1 VRPASGAPAERPYD
15 VTAWTLGMLMGVDVQ
30 QIERPF
36 SLPRANA
43 GALAANGRIVGS
55 GATAVI
61 GRAANADVTLV
72 NRLLAS
78 GARLAWTPAPVTL
91 DDRQWAAGTI
101 FTKDV
106 SQEVLT
112 SALRDLPVTVTLT
125 DNWPESTL
133 IPMRPPRTAII
144 DPWGGHS
151 DAGWTRWIFER
162 HGFAYTRLRPP
173 EIRGTDLARRFD
185 AIVVPEIPTALLL
198 HGMQGP
204 RVRPEYRGG
213 LEDAG
218 IQALRAFVDAGGT
231 LVTFGNAA
239 ELAIDRLDAPLTIA
253 TRGDDLD
260 GTYCPGALLRIAL
273 TPEHPVTFGM
283 PAAADAMFVMNSGYA
298 ASRGADGIIPIAR
311 YATEEL
317 RRSGYLAGGNRLAG
331 TLAAAEVPMG
341 RGRVIVLGFRPQHRA
356 QTWGTFKMIFNA
368 LYYAAARGAQ
378 PPPPT
383 QMF

>member
-1 VRPASGAPAERPYD
+1 
-15 VTAWTLGMLMGVDVQ
+15 M
-30 QIERPF
+30 
-36 SLPRANA
+36 
-43 GALAANGRIVGS
+43 
-55 GATAVI
+55 
-61 GRAANADVTLV
+61 
-72 NRLLAS
+72 RL
-78 GARLAWTPAPVTL
+78 
-91 DDRQWAAGTI
+91 
-101 FTKDV
+101 
-106 SQEVLT
+106 
-112 SALRDLPVTVTLT
+112 
-125 DNWPESTL
+125 
-133 IPMRPPRTAII
+133 PRTAIVE
-144 DPWGGHS
+144 PWGGHS
-151 DAGWTRWIFER
+151 DAGWTRWILEQYEFPY
-162 HGFAYTRLRPP
+162 ARLRPP

-239 ELAIDRLDAPLTIA
+239 EMAIDRLDVPLTIA

-260 GTYCPGALLRIAL
+260 GTYCPGALLRIQL
-273 TPEHPVTFGM
+273 TPDHPVTFGM
-283 PAAADAMFVMNSGYA
+283 PAAADAMFVLNSGYA

-311 YATEEL
+311 YASEDL

-356 QTWGTFKMIFNA
+356 QTWGTFKLIFNA

-378 PPPPT
+378 TPPPT